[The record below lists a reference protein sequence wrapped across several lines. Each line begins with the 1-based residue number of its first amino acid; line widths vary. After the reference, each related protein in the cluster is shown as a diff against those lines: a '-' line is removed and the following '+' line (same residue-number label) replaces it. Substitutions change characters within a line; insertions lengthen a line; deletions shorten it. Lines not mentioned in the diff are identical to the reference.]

1 MPGWVPLGKVL
12 VSPTSG
18 VSSVEGRG
26 KLGIPVVFLK
36 HVDKFF
42 DISLV
47 KRWSVIC
54 ILVNELVVVTCL

>member
-12 VSPTSG
+12 VSPPSG

>member
-1 MPGWVPLGKVL
+1 MPGRVPLGKVL

-18 VSSVEGRG
+18 VSSAEGRG

-36 HVDKFF
+36 HICKFF

>member
-1 MPGWVPLGKVL
+1 MPLGKVL

-26 KLGIPVVFLK
+26 KLGIPVVVLK
-36 HVDKFF
+36 HICKFF
-42 DISLV
+42 DTFLV

-54 ILVNELVVVTCL
+54 ILVNELAVVTCL